1 MKLTTDLPNSR
12 LNPVDLVK
20 DRVVGGVDLVAAVA
34 VADDEEVV
42 EAAGWQ
48 FNRLFAL
55 LRHRQLFKCIFGRLS
70 EVSVSSN
77 GKKVC
82 PFCCCCT
89 ADSQTDAGLHE
100 LYNNT
105 PMVFFPLL
113 NQYRHLNSSY
123 TCPNHE

>member
-55 LRHRQLFKCIFGRLS
+55 YRHLGSFLGDFLS
-70 EVSVSSN
+70 CQYKAAEKS
-77 GKKVC
+77 C
-82 PFCCCCT
+82 PFC
-89 ADSQTDAGLHE
+89 
-100 LYNNT
+100 
-105 PMVFFPLL
+105 
-113 NQYRHLNSSY
+113 
-123 TCPNHE
+123 